1 MSTIYDILFTT
12 YINKNINIQMW
23 NINLITDKH
32 IYNKY
37 LIGQQINYINKNI
50 RKLYTNHFIKYGIK
64 NKYISNNNL
73 FMLNKLL
80 KCCKFMST
88 HINLKNKK
96 I

>member
-23 NINLITDKH
+23 NINLITYKC

-37 LIGQQINYINKNI
+37 LIVQQINYINKNI
-50 RKLYTNHFIKYGIK
+50 KKLYINHFIKYGIK
-64 NKYISNNNL
+64 NK
-73 FMLNKLL
+73 LL
-80 KCCKFMST
+80 KCCKFMSN

>member
-12 YINKNINIQMW
+12 YINKHINIQMW
-23 NINLITDKH
+23 NINLITDKC

-64 NKYISNNNL
+64 NK
-73 FMLNKLL
+73 LL
-80 KCCKFMST
+80 KCFKFMSN